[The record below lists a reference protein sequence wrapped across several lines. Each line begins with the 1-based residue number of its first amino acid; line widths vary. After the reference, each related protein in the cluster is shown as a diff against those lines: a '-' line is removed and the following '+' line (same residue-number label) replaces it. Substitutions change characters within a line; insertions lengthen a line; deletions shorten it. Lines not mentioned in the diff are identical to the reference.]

1 MHCPNCRHIL
11 TVVQLESVQVEHCN
25 NCGGTLFEA
34 NEINRITLK
43 DALRLQ
49 LMKSTDVLDAGPKL
63 SPRDNSPLVRI
74 DTDSIPQHIT
84 LLQSASSGEVFAY
97 ADDLVA
103 FKQAQDAKI
112 NYFRTWNI
120 PVPNIAQL
128 MVFSFALFASV
139 GLAYFASLMSQP
151 ATRTS
156 KAQTL
161 CTGGVGIVQTDKA
174 TFATCTTTVNLECKV
189 TAKCSNGS
197 EVPLACQGSTYL
209 GTIPAGCQDIQFR
222 YEGVDGVLE
231 TEWEPLQNP
240 LR

>member
-11 TVVQLESVQVEHCN
+11 TVVQLDEIQVEHCN
-25 NCGGTLFEA
+25 NCGGSLFEA

-43 DALRLQ
+43 DAQRLQ
-49 LMKSTDVLDAGPKL
+49 LMKSTDVLDAGPKV

-74 DTDSIPQHIT
+74 DTPSIPQHIT

-120 PVPNIAQL
+120 PVPNIAQI

-139 GLAYFASLMSQP
+139 GLAYFASLVSQP
-151 ATRTS
+151 STRTS
-156 KAQTL
+156 QAQTL
-161 CTGGVGIVQTDKA
+161 CAGEVGIVKTDKA
-174 TFATCTTTVNLECKV
+174 TFVTCTTPVDLDCNVKATCK
-189 TAKCSNGS
+189 NGTQ
-197 EVPLACQGSTYL
+197 VPLTCQDSTYL
-209 GTIPAGCQDIQFR
+209 GTIPAGCQEIQFS
-222 YEGVDGVLE
+222 YEGKDGVLE
-231 TEWEPLQNP
+231 TEWEYTE
-240 LR
+240 